1 MNFRQLEIFAAV
13 MRSGTASKAADL
25 LGITQPAASRA
36 LSEMELDL
44 GFPLFDRVRQRLVPT
59 PEAWQFYKSVE
70 ASFRGMDTIR
80 AEAARIRD
88 QGTGRLRIATL
99 SLLGST
105 LVPKAIARF
114 RVRHPDVN
122 VTLHVLVSRDVRDLV
137 ASGQFDVGLAADEI
151 DVTGVT
157 HQLFL
162 SPQAMIA
169 MPVGHPL
176 SEKQVIQPADLAGY
190 PFLAYVPEDRARQ
203 RLDAIVAAAG
213 VKLDVVVET
222 IYAST
227 ICALVTEGVG
237 IGLVSPYVVG
247 NLDRSRVV
255 LKPFEPAVQI
265 KTLLILP
272 PGKAKSLLVRDF
284 ITALMESR

>member
-1 MNFRQLEIFAAV
+1 MNFRQIQIFAAV
-13 MRSGTASKAADL
+13 MQTGTASKAADL

-36 LSEMELDL
+36 LSDLELHV
-44 GFPLFDRVRQRLVPT
+44 GFPLFDRVRQRLLPT
-59 PEAWQFYKSVE
+59 PEAWQLYKSVE
-70 ASFRGMDTIR
+70 ASFRGMETIE

-88 QGTGRLRIATL
+88 QGTGRLRIASL

-105 LVPKAIARF
+105 LVPRAIARF
-114 RVRHPDVN
+114 RKRHPDIN

-151 DVTGVT
+151 DVTGVS

-169 MPVGHPL
+169 MPAGHPL
-176 SEKQVIQPADLAGY
+176 ADKATIRPEDLQQH
-190 PFLAYVPEDRARQ
+190 PFIAYVPEDRARQ
-203 RLDAIVAAAG
+203 RLDAAMADAG
-213 VKLDVVVET
+213 IKLNIVVET

-227 ICALVTEGVG
+227 VCALVTEGVG
-237 IGLVSPYVVG
+237 VGLVSPYVVSS
-247 NLDRSRVV
+247 LDKSRVV
-255 LKPFEPAVQI
+255 LRPFEPSVQI

-272 PGKAKSLLVRDF
+272 PGKPKSLLVRDF
-284 ITALMESR
+284 ITSLMESR

>member
-1 MNFRQLEIFAAV
+1 MNFRQIEIFAAI
-13 MRSGTASKAADL
+13 MKTGTASKAAEL
-25 LGITQPAASRA
+25 LDITQPAASRA
-36 LSEMELDL
+36 LSDLESDL
-44 GFPLFDRVRQRLVPT
+44 GFLLFDRVRQRLQPT

-70 ASFRGMDTIR
+70 ASFRGLDTIK

-88 QGTGRLRIATL
+88 QGSGRLRIASL
-99 SLLGST
+99 ALLGST
-105 LVPKAIARF
+105 LVPRSIARF
-114 RVRHPDVN
+114 RTRHPDIN

-151 DVTGVT
+151 DITGLN

-176 SEKQVIQPADLAGY
+176 AARETIRPHDLIGF
-190 PFLAYVPEDRARQ
+190 PFVSYVPEDRARQ
-203 RLDAIVAAAG
+203 RFDAILSEAG
-213 VKLDVVVET
+213 VKLDIVVET

-227 ICALVTEGVG
+227 VCALVTEGVG
-237 IGLVSPYVVG
+237 LGLVSPYVVS
-247 NLDRSRVV
+247 NLDKTRVA
-255 LKPFEPAVQI
+255 LRPFEPAVSI

-272 PGKAKSLLVRDF
+272 PDKPKSLLVRDF

>member
-1 MNFRQLEIFAAV
+1 MNFRQIEIFAAV

-25 LGITQPAASRA
+25 LDITQPAVSRA
-36 LSEMELDL
+36 VADLEHDL
-44 GFPLFDRVRQRLVPT
+44 GFRLFDRLRQRLVPT

-70 ASFRGMDTIR
+70 ASFRGLDTLK

-88 QGTGRLRIATL
+88 QGTGGIRIASL

-105 LVPKAIARF
+105 LVPRAIARF
-114 RVRHPDVN
+114 RAAHPDTS

-151 DVTGVT
+151 DTTGLS

-162 SPQAMIA
+162 SPRAMIA

-176 SEKQVIQPADLAGY
+176 VSKDIIRPNDLVGF
-190 PFLAYVPEDRARQ
+190 PFIAYVPEDRARQ
-203 RLDAIVAAAG
+203 RFDAILTEAG
-213 VKLDVVVET
+213 VKLDIVVET
-222 IYAST
+222 IYAAT
-227 ICALVTEGVG
+227 VCALVTEGVG
-237 IGLVSPYVVG
+237 LGLVSPYIISS
-247 NLDRSRVV
+247 LDKARVV
-255 LKPFEPAVQI
+255 LRPFEPAVAI
-265 KTLLILP
+265 RTLLILP
-272 PGKAKSLLVRDF
+272 PGKPKSLLVRDF

>member
-1 MNFRQLEIFAAV
+1 
-13 MRSGTASKAADL
+13 MRAGTASKAADM

-36 LSEMELDL
+36 LAEMERGL
-44 GFPLFDRVRQRLVPT
+44 GFLLFDRVRQRLVPT
-59 PEAWQFYKSVE
+59 PEAWQLYKTIE
-70 ASFRGMDTIR
+70 ASYRGLDTIR

-88 QGTGRLRIATL
+88 QGTGRIRIASL

-105 LVPKAIARF
+105 LVPRAISRF
-114 RVRHPDVN
+114 RQKHSDISI
-122 VTLHVLVSRDVRDLV
+122 TFHVLLSRDVRDLV
-137 ASGQFDVGLAADEI
+137 VSGQFDVGLAADEI
-151 DVTGVT
+151 DLSGIS

-169 MPVGHPL
+169 MPIGHPL
-176 SEKQVIQPADLAGY
+176 STKQTIRPTDLPGHA
-190 PFLAYVPEDRARQ
+190 FIAYVPEDRARQ
-203 RLDAIVAAAG
+203 RMDKIVADAG

-227 ICALVTEGVG
+227 VCALVTEGVG
-237 IGLVSPYVVG
+237 IGLVSPYVVST
-247 NLDRSRVV
+247 LDKTRVI
-255 LKPFEPAVQI
+255 LRPFEPGVQI

-272 PGKAKSLLVRDF
+272 PDKPKSLLVRDF